1 MNKDEQIYWMENLAG
16 IFIRCFF
23 YSVALLLI
31 SMIFYALA
39 ENWGYYVSYNWYKY
53 TMSRHEYDLLFYYG
67 LAFIKTCA
75 IVFFLIP
82 YVAIKMVLRQR
93 KKMGMQPS
101 ETKS

>member
-16 IFIRCFF
+16 IFIRCFI

-31 SMIFYALA
+31 SIIFYVPAG
-39 ENWGYYVSYNWYKY
+39 NWSYYMGHNWYKY
-53 TMSRHEYDLLFYYG
+53 TLSWHEYDLLFYYG

-75 IVFFLIP
+75 IIFFLIP
-82 YVAIKMVLRQR
+82 YIAIKMVLRKR
-93 KKMGMQPS
+93 IKMGMQPS